1 MRERRTNRRFSA
13 EFKAAAVQRV
23 REVQQQGGT
32 AASVARELDV
42 DSGLLS
48 VWMNAA
54 TPEAVAPAG
63 ETLAEEV
70 CRLRREVETL
80 RMERDFAKKAAVD
93 PKGQRNTPVD
103 PVLEA
108 PHGKDRPS
116 VHARHRH
123 PASRPASRE
132 PHRPT
137 TRGRG
142 PPSGVWPC
150 C

>member
-1 MRERRTNRRFSA
+1 MRKRRTNRRFSA

-48 VWMNAA
+48 VWMKAA

-70 CRLRREVETL
+70 RRLRREVETL
-80 RMERDFAKKAAVD
+80 RLERDFAKKAAAYFAKEV
-93 PKGQRNTPVD
+93 R
-103 PVLEA
+103 
-108 PHGKDRPS
+108 
-116 VHARHRH
+116 
-123 PASRPASRE
+123 
-132 PHRPT
+132 
-137 TRGRG
+137 
-142 PPSGVWPC
+142 
-150 C
+150 